1 MLKLAYVL
9 FLSMALLSGCAS
21 LQSQQSSLYEQ
32 LGGQP
37 AIEDIT
43 KNLLDIVYADER
55 IAFLFEDTDRAVLH
69 DTIVDQVCM
78 ETGGPCV
85 YEGLDMVEAHSGL
98 EIKYSEFDAFVEDFI
113 LAMEAADVPFRLQ
126 NQVLAIFA
134 PMRDDISYQ

>member
-1 MLKLAYVL
+1 MLKRMYSFLMVCTLLA
-9 FLSMALLSGCAS
+9 GCAS
-21 LQSQQSSLYEQ
+21 MQNNQSSLYEQ

-37 AIEDIT
+37 VIEDIT

-55 IAFLFEDTDRAVLH
+55 IAFLFEDTDRAALH
-69 DTIVDQVCM
+69 ETIVDQVCM

-113 LAMEAADVPFRLQ
+113 LAMEASDVPFQLQ

-134 PMRDDISYQ
+134 PMRDDVSYQ